1 MGNNGEKRPS
11 PLTFWLFIDGH
22 EYVLNT
28 YHCWYMCRLQLHFV
42 SNTLIMVVYQHQ
54 TLDPNKKLQWSK
66 LDSSKLCRYFVEVND
81 ICKSSCIDIF
91 AIDPLTYQSAS
102 SMGGRRKMLLFCK
115 VTTTNLLAQKT
126 FSFWR
131 SRFKGGC
138 VSYHGVLRI
147 YKYCPLAMQHTMS
160 RQ

>member
-1 MGNNGEKRPS
+1 
-11 PLTFWLFIDGH
+11 
-22 EYVLNT
+22 
-28 YHCWYMCRLQLHFV
+28 MCRLQLHLV

-102 SMGGRRKMLLFCK
+102 SMGGKRKMLLFCK
-115 VTTTNLLAQKT
+115 VTTTNLLAQKLLV
-126 FSFWR
+126 FEEAGL
-131 SRFKGGC
+131 KEV

>member
-1 MGNNGEKRPS
+1 
-11 PLTFWLFIDGH
+11 
-22 EYVLNT
+22 
-28 YHCWYMCRLQLHFV
+28 
-42 SNTLIMVVYQHQ
+42 MVCKHQ
-54 TLDPNKKLQWSK
+54 TLDPNKKLHWSK

-102 SMGGRRKMLLFCK
+102 SMGGKRKMLLFCK
-115 VTTTNLLAQKT
+115 VTTTNLLAQKLLV
-126 FSFWR
+126 FEEAGL
-131 SRFKGGC
+131 KEV